1 MHASLSHLLVV
12 NLLLQL
18 IDGLASFYI
27 LSAGV
32 PEANPVVALAIE
44 NWGLT
49 RGLLYS
55 KLLGCALLLLVFVLG
70 HKVGSVATRGM
81 MILAGVYSCLGL
93 ALVVKMLVLFA

>member
-1 MHASLSHLLVV
+1 M
-12 NLLLQL
+12 LLQL

-49 RGLLYS
+49 QGLLYS
-55 KLLGCALLLLVFVLG
+55 KLLGCALLVLVFMLG
-70 HKVGSVATRGM
+70 HKVGRFATRGM
-81 MILAGVYSCLGL
+81 MILAGVYSCLGV
-93 ALVVKMLVLFA
+93 ALIVKMFVLFA